1 RRPSLAADTT
11 SDEGFSASLQKADA
25 MNPRIVRELDRP
37 RFYRVGEA
45 AAMLNLSA
53 MTLYRAIQA
62 GEFPAIRVRNR
73 IIVPARAIDDIEQA
87 AVTSNSLVDTA
98 SFTTPVSPARPQ
110 T

>member
-1 RRPSLAADTT
+1 
-11 SDEGFSASLQKADA
+11 
-25 MNPRIVRELDRP
+25 MNHRKVRELDRP

-45 AAMLNLSA
+45 AAMLNLSP

-87 AVTSNSLVDTA
+87 AVTSNNVVDTA
-98 SFTTPVSPARPQ
+98 NFATTTPQASYQVGPRDRRV
-110 T
+110 